1 MLRSILTRIRR
12 CIRDAVEGRGSMQPS
27 DATNNVEVFVSAAG
41 VFGFIVHPPAPE
53 TTPPPVGPLRVF
65 PGDHQPQHAKIS

>member
-1 MLRSILTRIRR
+1 MLTHILR
-12 CIRDAVEGRGSMQPS
+12 CIRDVVGERGSMQLS

-41 VFGFIVHPPAPE
+41 VYGFMFQPPAPE

-65 PGDHQPQHAKIS
+65 PDDDQPQHAKIS